1 MALTPSELKTS
12 VASYVD
18 AAKSAGTYTN
28 DVDGYTGLAKTIGDI
43 KTLHVPHAD
52 RLPELDG
59 EGLPL
64 GKIVEE
70 YMVNEFLPEDYS
82 YTDAAGKVNQKRP
95 TFDQACFNY
104 PLGRKKFGIARPLGE
119 FYDQVSIS
127 STGAADLATTDM
139 ISLMSSKAAWR
150 YATKRQAIGNMI
162 TKAEDVEGLSEVLAV
177 PTDTAT
183 GEAFVQR
190 VQELVEIASD
200 SNSQNLAGHFCGAA
214 PSLMLYVKQG
224 IIPSVRV
231 NTLAGAFN
239 KEELALGVDVKTL
252 LDFGNADENV
262 YAVLIDPRG
271 IALRN
276 CQDFTLSGTDEN
288 MGVINT
294 VNHFDDEV
302 FISKY
307 GFVHVFKKA

>member
-1 MALTPSELKTS
+1 MALTPTELKTAVS
-12 VASYVD
+12 NYVD
-18 AAKSAGTYTN
+18 AAKSAGTYKN
-28 DVDGYTGLAKTIGDI
+28 DVDGYVGLALTIGDI

-52 RLPELDG
+52 KLPELDG
-59 EGLPL
+59 DNLPT

-70 YMVNEFLPEDYS
+70 YMVNEFLPEDYT
-82 YTDAAGKVNQKRP
+82 YTDAAGKKNQKRP

-119 FYDQVSIS
+119 VFEQISIS
-127 STGAADLATTDM
+127 STGAADLATSDM
-139 ISLMSSKAAWR
+139 IALYSSKTAWR
-150 YATKRQAIGNMI
+150 YATKRQALGNMAS
-162 TKAEDVEGLSEVLAV
+162 KAVDAGKSETLAV

-200 SNSQNLAGHFCGAA
+200 SNSENIAGHFCGAA
-214 PSLMLYVKQG
+214 PSLKLYVKQG
-224 IIPSVRV
+224 IMPAIRV
-231 NTLAGAFN
+231 QTLAGAIN
-239 KEELALGVDVKTL
+239 KDELSLGVDVKTI
-252 LDFGNADENV
+252 LDFGNADSSI
-262 YAVLIDPRG
+262 YAILVDPRG

-276 CQDFTLSGTDEN
+276 CSDFTLSNIDED
-288 MGVINT
+288 MAVVNT

-307 GFVHVFKKA
+307 GFIHVFKKA